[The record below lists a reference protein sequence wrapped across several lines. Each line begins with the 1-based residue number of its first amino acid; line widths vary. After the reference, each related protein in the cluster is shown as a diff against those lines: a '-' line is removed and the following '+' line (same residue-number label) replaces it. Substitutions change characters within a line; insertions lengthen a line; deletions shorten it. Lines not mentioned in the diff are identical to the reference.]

1 MAETGEGHFFFTGR
15 HAERLF
21 LSMKEV
27 LLNRARQRQQTV
39 NQSLPPSHGV
49 LPVGPPRSKSFNAH
63 HKIQNHQLSSHR
75 MSNYQHPIS
84 THGIPSRVI
93 AASEDSETSSEEYS
107 PSDNSS
113 SYTGTGSSAQ
123 DWPIMPYT
131 PSSTPGSMECVP
143 SVSLRADSHLRDR
156 DACSPSSSST
166 SSSTSGYQYPR
177 QMVHPSPDPKPHYM
191 KVDRRTMDNIDDD
204 YMTMNK
210 INFQKLTITDDEY
223 TDMKSATGKI
233 DPLYDVT
240 PEDSAK
246 GVPGHYTG
254 PTTERQTGTLTRNA
268 SEPLLDQS
276 SSSPPPL
283 PPHASLRLRES
294 DAIPSNILNSNTF
307 PGTRRE
313 HK

>member
-27 LLNRARQRQQTV
+27 LLNRARQKQQTQ
-39 NQSLPPSHGV
+39 NKSLAGPHGV
-49 LPVGPPRSKSFNAH
+49 SPVGPQRSKSFNAH
-63 HKIQNHQLSSHR
+63 HSVSNHQLSNHH

-113 SYTGTGSSAQ
+113 SYTGTGSSAR
-123 DWPIMPYT
+123 DWPTMPYT
-131 PSSTPGSMECVP
+131 PSSTPGSMERVP
-143 SVSLRADSHLRDR
+143 SISLRADSRLRDR

-191 KVDRRTMDNIDDD
+191 KVDRQTMDNVDDD

-210 INFQKLTITDDEY
+210 IGFQKLTITDEEY
-223 TDMKSATGKI
+223 TDMQSATGRM

-240 PEDSAK
+240 PEESAK
-246 GVPGHYTG
+246 EVFGQYTG
-254 PTTERQTGTLTRNA
+254 SNTERQTGTLTRNV
-268 SEPLLDQS
+268 SEPLLDRS
-276 SSSPPPL
+276 SSPPPPL

-294 DAIPSNILNSNTF
+294 DAIPGNISNSNTF